1 MRLCR
6 LGYFVSQHERESER
20 EIERKKSTVT
30 VRSDRKGFL
39 DLVQFFT
46 HLLSFEVSTI
56 FSHMFSSLV
65 LDRNPVLM
73 FL

>member
-1 MRLCR
+1 M
-6 LGYFVSQHERESER
+6 SQHERESER

-30 VRSDRKGFL
+30 VRSDRKGFS
-39 DLVQFFT
+39 DWVQFFT
-46 HLLSFEVSTI
+46 HLLSFEVYTI